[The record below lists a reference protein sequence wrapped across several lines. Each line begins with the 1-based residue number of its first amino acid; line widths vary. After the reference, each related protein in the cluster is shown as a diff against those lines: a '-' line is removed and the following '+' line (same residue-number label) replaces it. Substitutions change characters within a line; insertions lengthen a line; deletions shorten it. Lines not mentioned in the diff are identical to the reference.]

1 MSKIFKRPMFRR
13 GGEVGGGIM
22 TGVMR
27 EDYEI
32 GGSAKERLLKAF
44 EDYPDK
50 GIDPLYQL
58 AITGG
63 LNLMSQTPTG
73 GLLTTASEAFKEPT
87 AGLFKNLGA
96 EQRAKR
102 EIALAGEQLDI
113 ESDLALRLAR
123 EKAKADAAYQK
134 DYTPDRKYYE
144 LVKDRTAA
152 SAALKSFEKRNIDLQ
167 FPRGTSRFD
176 AYYANDLIQSENPI
190 ALDIKS
196 NFDKFVP
203 YDDKT
208 GQLRY
213 DEMIPGMYYF
223 DPDREVY
230 IQNVPP
236 SESDEGGFYIVN
248 PITYEKRKIQR

>member
-44 EDYPDK
+44 EEYPDK
-50 GIDPLYQL
+50 GVDPLSQFL
-58 AITGG
+58 IQGG

-208 GQLRY
+208 GQLKY

>member
-32 GGSAKERLLKAF
+32 GGSAKERLMKAF
-44 EDYPDK
+44 EEYPDK
-50 GIDPLYQL
+50 GVDPLSQFL
-58 AITGG
+58 IQGG

-102 EIALAGEQLDI
+102 EIALAGEQIDI

-208 GQLRY
+208 GQLKY

>member
-1 MSKIFKRPMFRR
+1 MSKILKRPMFRR

-22 TGVMR
+22 SGIR
-27 EDYEI
+27 QNYEI
-32 GGSAKERLLKAF
+32 GGTARERLTKAF
-44 EDYPDK
+44 EEYPVQ
-50 GIDPLYQL
+50 GVDPLSQFL
-58 AITGG
+58 IQGG
-63 LNLMSQTPTG
+63 LNLMSATPRG
-73 GLLTTASEAFKEPT
+73 GVLATAAEAFKEPT
-87 AGLFKNLGA
+87 AGLFKGLGA

-113 ESDLALRLAR
+113 ESELALKLAK

-152 SAALKSFEKRNIDLQ
+152 SAGLKSFEKRSIDLQ
-167 FPRGTSRFD
+167 FPRGTARFD
-176 AYYANDLIQSENPI
+176 AYYANDLLQSENPI

-203 YDDKT
+203 YNDKT
-208 GQLRY
+208 GELEY
-213 DEMIPGMYYF
+213 DAMIPGMYYF

-248 PITYEKRKIQR
+248 PTTYEKRKIQS

>member
-1 MSKIFKRPMFRR
+1 MFRR

-32 GGSAKERLLKAF
+32 GGSAKERLMKAF
-44 EDYPDK
+44 EEYPDK
-50 GIDPLYQL
+50 GVDPLSQFL
-58 AITGG
+58 IQGG

-113 ESDLALRLAR
+113 ESELALRLAR

-208 GQLRY
+208 GQLKY

-248 PITYEKRKIQR
+248 PTTYEKRKIQS

>member
-1 MSKIFKRPMFRR
+1 MSKILKRPMFRR

-22 TGVMR
+22 SGIR
-27 EDYEI
+27 QNYEV
-32 GGSAKERLLKAF
+32 GGTARERLMKAF
-44 EDYPDK
+44 EEYPVQ
-50 GIDPLYQL
+50 GVDPLSQFL
-58 AITGG
+58 IQGG
-63 LNLMSQTPTG
+63 LNLMSATPRG
-73 GLLTTASEAFKEPT
+73 GVLATAAEAFKEPT
-87 AGLFKNLGA
+87 AGLFKGLGT

-102 EIALAGEQLDI
+102 EIALAGEQIDI
-113 ESDLALRLAR
+113 ESDLALRLAK

-152 SAALKSFEKRNIDLQ
+152 AAALKSFEKRNIDLQ

-176 AYYANDLIQSENPI
+176 AYYADNLIESQNPVAI
-190 ALDIKS
+190 DIKN

-203 YDDKT
+203 YNDKT
-208 GQLRY
+208 GQLKY

-230 IQNVPP
+230 IQNLPP
-236 SESDEGGFYIVN
+236 SESDEGGFYIIS
-248 PITYEKRKIQR
+248 PITYEKRKLQR

>member
-1 MSKIFKRPMFRR
+1 MSKILKRPMFRR

-22 TGVMR
+22 SGIR
-27 EDYEI
+27 QNYEV
-32 GGSAKERLLKAF
+32 GGTAKERLMKAF
-44 EDYPDK
+44 EEYPVQ
-50 GIDPLYQL
+50 GVDPLSQFL
-58 AITGG
+58 IQGG
-63 LNLMSQTPTG
+63 LNLMSATPRG
-73 GLLTTASEAFKEPT
+73 GVLATAAEAFKEPT
-87 AGLFKNLGA
+87 AGLFKGLGA

-113 ESDLALRLAR
+113 ESELALKLAK

-144 LVKDRTAA
+144 LVKGRTEA
-152 SAALKSFEKRNIDLQ
+152 SAALKSFEKRSIDLQ
-167 FPRGTSRFD
+167 FPRGTARFD
-176 AYYANDLIQSENPI
+176 AYYANDLIQSQNPI

-203 YDDKT
+203 YNEKT
-208 GQLRY
+208 GQLEY
-213 DEMIPGMYYF
+213 DAMIPGMYYF

-236 SESDEGGFYIVN
+236 SESDEGGFYIVD
-248 PITYEKRKIQR
+248 PTTYEKRKIQS

>member
-32 GGSAKERLLKAF
+32 GGSAKERLMKAF
-44 EDYPDK
+44 EEYPDK
-50 GIDPLYQL
+50 GVDPLSQFL
-58 AITGG
+58 IQGG

-113 ESDLALRLAR
+113 ESELALRLAR
-123 EKAKADAAYQK
+123 EKAKADAAYLK
-134 DYTPDRKYYE
+134 DYAPDRKYFE
-144 LVKDRTAA
+144 LVKGRTEA
-152 SAALKSFEKRNIDLQ
+152 SAALKSFEKRSIDLQ

-208 GQLRY
+208 GQLKY

>member
-32 GGSAKERLLKAF
+32 GGSAKERLMKAF
-44 EDYPDK
+44 EEYPDK
-50 GIDPLYQL
+50 GVDPLSQFL
-58 AITGG
+58 IQGG

-113 ESDLALRLAR
+113 ESELALRLAR

-152 SAALKSFEKRNIDLQ
+152 AAALKSFEKRNIDLQ